1 MKYKY
6 LHVHCIEWYCLLQT
20 FIWQQFLNN
29 ICSVFFQLN
38 HPNIVKFFDSFID
51 GESFCIVT
59 EYCEVSGIFASLV
72 WLKLSKLY
80 CERLFYFLF
89 PFFSR
94 ITPLYKPIDFREF
107 CRKMTV
113 NKEAETA
120 QMLFIGLSPS
130 GLLFQMHNISFPS
143 SSMHRKQNL
152 EKEVLT
158 FTFHFLSFNFV
169 APFFFLSQ
177 AFIKLHFSGKK
188 EGS

>member
-1 MKYKY
+1 MYTVQNDIVCCK
-6 LHVHCIEWYCLLQT
+6 T

-72 WLKLSKLY
+72 LLKLTKLY
-80 CERLFYFLF
+80 CERLFDFLF
-89 PFFSR
+89 PVFSR
-94 ITPLYKPIDFREF
+94 IAPHYKPIDFREF
-107 CRKMTV
+107 CRKMTGY
-113 NKEAETA
+113 KEAETA

-169 APFFFLSQ
+169 ALFFSFAS
-177 AFIKLHFSGKK
+177 IY
-188 EGS
+188 